1 MKTETHVGNALLFAN
16 GVLVISLLTDVGGFW
31 WWLWLG
37 AGFAMAAA
45 RLLRNFVPGFWVY
58 HVCNYGEHEVIRNE
72 GFRAP
77 TQEKH
82 IVEKCKGTDGDVL
95 TQGGADVVSFTLDR
109 SQPVLRTRRD
119 VRPGTPLVGFWLYV
133 RIPVQVSRSHMIYF
147 SPIGLHRHHGQIAE
161 VVVPRD
167 QIDYST
173 WSYTD
178 PRTNYDRCVTALV
191 WLSSWYE
198 DIDQIKKAVIL
209 WKAIAADCKKIYV
222 GIGRKIQATAA
233 ARKAR

>member
-1 MKTETHVGNALLFAN
+1 MKTETHVGNALLFVN
-16 GVLVISLLTDVGGFW
+16 GVLVISLLADIGGFW

-58 HVCNYGEHEVIRNE
+58 HVCNYGEHEIIRNE

-82 IVEKCKGTDGDVL
+82 ITENMKAFDAEVL
-95 TQGGADVVSFTLDR
+95 TQHGEDVVSFSLVR
-109 SQPVLRTRRD
+109 SRPVLRTRRL
-119 VRPGTPLVGFWLYV
+119 VNHGMPLVGFWV
-133 RIPVQVSRSHMIYF
+133 RVNSPVRVCRSHMMAV
-147 SPIGLHRHHGQIAE
+147 SPIGLHRDFGQIAE

-198 DIDQIKKAVIL
+198 DIDQIKKTVIL
-209 WKAIAADCKKIYV
+209 WKAIAVDCKKIYV
-222 GIGRKIQATAA
+222 GIGRKIQAKDA